1 MKPDYDRQTNPRWP
15 NHIDDPTQ
23 RARAI
28 ARMYRAH
35 LRAAHPDLAEQAD
48 TTAAGFGETWMLE
61 RQPVIEPHQELTA
74 TEAAALVNVA
84 PKTIHNWAYLDHPEN
99 PHQKLLPKFK
109 KRGRERTYLAQDV
122 LAAKAALLR
131 ARHADTPR

>member
-1 MKPDYDRQTNPRWP
+1 MKPDYDKQTNPRWP
-15 NHIDDPTQ
+15 NPIDDPTQ
-23 RARAI
+23 RARRI
-28 ARMYRAH
+28 AGMYRA
-35 LRAAHPDLAEQAD
+35 LLNTARPDLCQQSD
-48 TTAAGFGETWMLE
+48 QTARDRGETWMLE
-61 RQPVIEPHQELTA
+61 RQEVIEPHQELTA
-74 TEAAALVNVA
+74 TEAAQLVNVA